1 MGALFVFS
9 FTNKSSFEEV
19 DAALSRLSHS
29 STASGDVCPLVVGTR
44 YGAVSESEVTA
55 ADVLRFEAKWNRY
68 ETRSLERFA
77 CIHSKSRGKS
87 ASGKLCTICIDA
99 IGLIARYY

>member
-19 DAALSRLSHS
+19 DVALSHLSHS

-44 YGAVSESEVTA
+44 YGAVSESEVTT
-55 ADVLRFEAKWNRY
+55 ADVLRFEAKWNRC
-68 ETRSLERFA
+68 ETRSMERFA
-77 CIHSKSRGKS
+77 DIRSCVEKLHLSGQHCITHS
-87 ASGKLCTICIDA
+87 
-99 IGLIARYY
+99 

>member
-55 ADVLRFEAKWNRY
+55 ADVLRFEAKWNRCA
-68 ETRSLERFA
+68 RW
-77 CIHSKSRGKS
+77 S
-87 ASGKLCTICIDA
+87 ASLVYIRSRVAKVHLGNFAPLH
-99 IGLIARYY
+99 

>member
-19 DAALSRLSHS
+19 DTALSRLSHS

-44 YGAVSESEVTA
+44 YGAVSESEVTS
-55 ADVLRFEAKWNRY
+55 ADVLRFEAKWNRC
-68 ETRSLERFA
+68 ETWKWGIINEINSKFLILPHQT
-77 CIHSKSRGKS
+77 CSKSAASATFRG
-87 ASGKLCTICIDA
+87 GGC
-99 IGLIARYY
+99 Y

>member
-55 ADVLRFEAKWNRY
+55 ADVLRFEAKWNRC
-68 ETRSLERFA
+68 ESWKWGSNLNHKLNKFKTS
-77 CIHSKSRGKS
+77 HSSPS
-87 ASGKLCTICIDA
+87 DLF
-99 IGLIARYY
+99 

>member
-44 YGAVSESEVTA
+44 YGAVSDSEVTA
-55 ADVLRFEAKWNRY
+55 ADVLRFEAKWNRCKARPVVAWQNCIC
-68 ETRSLERFA
+68 ETYRVTHLVSNNLP
-77 CIHSKSRGKS
+77 
-87 ASGKLCTICIDA
+87 LT
-99 IGLIARYY
+99 

>member
-29 STASGDVCPLVVGTR
+29 SAASGDVCPLVVGTR

-55 ADVLRFEAKWNRY
+55 ADVLRFEAKWNRC
-68 ETRSLERFA
+68 EARSLKHLA
-77 CIHSKSRGKS
+77 YIHSKLRGKS
-87 ASGKLCTICIDA
+87 ASG
-99 IGLIARYY
+99 